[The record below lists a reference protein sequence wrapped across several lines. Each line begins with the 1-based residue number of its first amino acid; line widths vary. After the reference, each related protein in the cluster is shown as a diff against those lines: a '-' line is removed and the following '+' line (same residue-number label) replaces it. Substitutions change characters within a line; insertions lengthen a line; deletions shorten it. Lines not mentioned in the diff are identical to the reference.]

1 MKASVKISREEA
13 MYRRKM
19 HRQNRI
25 RGSRTDVIYYAII
38 GTFLAL
44 LTIIVV
50 YPIYFII
57 IGSIS
62 NPDAVLN
69 GEVFLWPVDITVS
82 GYQALAK
89 ESLIWSGYRNTII
102 YTLVGTAFN
111 IVLTIPAGW
120 ALSRDYLPARKL
132 INIFFII
139 TMFFGGGLIPYY
151 LICSGLG
158 LVDNPLILIIGGGL
172 SVYNMFMCKSYFT
185 LNVPKEILEA
195 SEIDGCGEFRT
206 FFDMV
211 LPLAKPLISVMLL
224 FYAVGHWNS
233 YIDALIFIKQEE
245 FYPLQLVLRNIL
257 IVAESQS
264 QSGADA
270 ATITEQLRIANQIK
284 YSSIIVSSLPIIILY
299 PFIQKY
305 FDQGFL
311 VGSFK

>member
-1 MKASVKISREEA
+1 MEKVNNQTLSISRRA
-13 MYRRKM
+13 
-19 HRQNRI
+19 NRI
-25 RGSRTDVIYYAII
+25 KGSKSDIVYFVII
-38 GTFLAL
+38 GAILAL
-44 LTIIVV
+44 LTVIVV

-57 IGSIS
+57 IASIS

-69 GEVFLWPVDITVS
+69 GDVFLWPVEITFT
-82 GYQALAK
+82 GYQRLLD
-89 ESLIWSGYRNTII
+89 ESLIWSGYLNTLI
-102 YTLVGTAFN
+102 YTLVGTLFN

-120 ALSRDYLPARKL
+120 ALSRDYLPARKF
-132 INIFFII
+132 INIFLII

-151 LICSGLG
+151 IICSQLG
-158 LVDNPLILIIGGGL
+158 LVDNPLILIIGGGV
-172 SVYNMFMCKSYFT
+172 SVYNVFMCKSYFT

-211 LPLAKPLISVMLL
+211 LPLAKPIISVMLL

-233 YIDALIFIKQEE
+233 YIDALIFIKKEQ

-264 QSGADA
+264 QSGASA
-270 ATITEQLRIANQIK
+270 ETITEQLRIANQIK
-284 YSSIIVSSLPIIILY
+284 YSSIIVSSLPIIIIY
-299 PFIQKY
+299 PFIEKY

>member
-1 MKASVKISREEA
+1 MKKDTALILRN
-13 MYRRKM
+13 RK
-19 HRQNRI
+19 NRI
-25 RGSRTDVIYYAII
+25 KGSKGDVVYYVVISII
-38 GTFLAL
+38 LAL

-57 IGSIS
+57 IASIS
-62 NPDAVLN
+62 DPDAVLN
-69 GEVFLWPVDITVS
+69 GQVILWPIQITFS
-82 GYQALAK
+82 GYKALAK
-89 ESLIWSGYRNTII
+89 ETLIWRGYLNTFI
-102 YTLVGTAFN
+102 YTLLGTLFN

-120 ALSRDYLPARKL
+120 ALSRNYLPGRKI
-132 INIFFII
+132 INIFLII

-151 LICSGLG
+151 IICSQLG
-158 LVDNPLILIIGGGL
+158 LVDNPLILIIGGGV
-172 SVYNMFMCKSYFT
+172 SVYNVFMCKSYFT

-195 SEIDGCGEFRT
+195 SEIDGCGEFRS

-211 LPLAKPLISVMLL
+211 LPLAKPIISVMIL
-224 FYAVGHWNS
+224 FYAVGHWNN
-233 YIDALIFIKQEE
+233 YMDALIFIKKEE

-270 ATITEQLRIANQIK
+270 ATIVEQLRIANQIK
-284 YSSIIVSSLPIIILY
+284 YSSIIVSSLPIIIIY
-299 PFIQKY
+299 PFIEKY

>member
-1 MKASVKISREEA
+1 MKNNSLALPN
-13 MYRRKM
+13 RK
-19 HRQNRI
+19 NRI
-25 RGSRTDVIYYAII
+25 KGSKGDVVYYIVISII
-38 GTFLAL
+38 LAL

-57 IGSIS
+57 IASIS
-62 NPDAVLN
+62 DPDAVLN
-69 GEVFLWPVDITVS
+69 GQVFLWPINITFS
-82 GYQALAK
+82 GYKALAN
-89 ESLIWSGYRNTII
+89 ETLIWRGYLNTFL
-102 YTLVGTAFN
+102 YTLLGTLFN

-120 ALSRDYLPARKL
+120 ALSRNYLPGRKI
-132 INIFFII
+132 INIFLII

-151 LICSGLG
+151 IVCSQLG
-158 LVDNPLILIIGGGL
+158 LVDNPLILIIGGGV
-172 SVYNMFMCKSYFT
+172 SVYNVFMCKSYFT

-195 SEIDGCGEFRT
+195 SEIDGCGEFRS

-211 LPLAKPLISVMLL
+211 LPLAKPIISVMIL
-224 FYAVGHWNS
+224 FYAVGHWNN
-233 YIDALIFIKQEE
+233 YMDALIFIKKEE

-270 ATITEQLRIANQIK
+270 STIVEQLRIANQIK
-284 YSSIIVSSLPIIILY
+284 YSSIIVSSLPIIIIY
-299 PFIQKY
+299 PFIEKY

>member
-1 MKASVKISREEA
+1 MKSASEKALAISRRA
-13 MYRRKM
+13 
-19 HRQNRI
+19 NRI
-25 RGSRTDVIYYAII
+25 KGSKSDIIYFTII
-38 GTFLAL
+38 GIILAL
-44 LTIIVV
+44 LTLIVV

-57 IGSIS
+57 IASIS
-62 NPDAVLN
+62 NPDAVLG
-69 GEVFLWPVDITVS
+69 GEVFLWPIDITFS
-82 GYQALAK
+82 GYQRLVD
-89 ESLIWSGYRNTII
+89 ESLIWSGYLNTII
-102 YTLVGTAFN
+102 YTIVGTLFN

-120 ALSRDYLPARKL
+120 ALSRDYLPARKF
-132 INIFFII
+132 INVFLII

-151 LICSGLG
+151 IICSQLG
-158 LVDNPLILIIGGGL
+158 LVDNPLILIIGGGV
-172 SVYNMFMCKSYFT
+172 SVYNVFMCKSYFT

-211 LPLAKPLISVMLL
+211 LPLAKPIISVMIL

-233 YIDALIFIKQEE
+233 YIDALIFIKKEQ

-264 QSGADA
+264 QSGASA
-270 ATITEQLRIANQIK
+270 ETITEQLRIANQIK
-284 YSSIIVSSLPIIILY
+284 YSSIIVSSLPIIIIY
-299 PFIQKY
+299 PFIEKY

>member
-1 MKASVKISREEA
+1 MKKASLTLPN
-13 MYRRKM
+13 RK
-19 HRQNRI
+19 NRI
-25 RGSRTDVIYYAII
+25 KGSKGDVVYYVVISII
-38 GTFLAL
+38 LAL

-57 IGSIS
+57 IASIS
-62 NPDAVLN
+62 DPDAVLN
-69 GEVFLWPVDITVS
+69 GHVILWPIQITFS
-82 GYQALAK
+82 GYKALAK
-89 ESLIWSGYRNTII
+89 ETLIWRGYLNTFI
-102 YTLVGTAFN
+102 YTLLGTIFN

-120 ALSRDYLPARKL
+120 ALSRNYLPGRKI
-132 INIFFII
+132 INIFLII

-151 LICSGLG
+151 IICSQLG
-158 LVDNPLILIIGGGL
+158 LVDNPLILIIGGGV
-172 SVYNMFMCKSYFT
+172 SVYNVFMCKSYFT

-195 SEIDGCGEFRT
+195 SEIDGCGEFRS

-211 LPLAKPLISVMLL
+211 LPLAKPIISVMIL
-224 FYAVGHWNS
+224 FYAVGHWNN
-233 YIDALIFIKQEE
+233 YMDALIFIKKEE

-270 ATITEQLRIANQIK
+270 ATIVEQLRIANQIK
-284 YSSIIVSSLPIIILY
+284 YSSIIVSSLPIIIIY
-299 PFIQKY
+299 PFIEKY

>member
-13 MYRRKM
+13 LARRKA
-19 HRQNRI
+19 HRANRI
-25 RGSRTDVIYYAII
+25 RGSRSDIVYFVII
-38 GTFLAL
+38 GFFLAL
-44 LTIIVV
+44 LTLIVV

-62 NPDAVLN
+62 NPDAVMN
-69 GEVFLWPVDITVS
+69 GEVIFWPVDITVS
-82 GYQALAK
+82 GYQALAN
-89 ESLIWSGYRNTII
+89 ETLIWAGYRNTII
-102 YTLVGTAFN
+102 YTAVGTAFN

-120 ALSRDYLPARKL
+120 ALSRDYLPARKV
-132 INIFFII
+132 INVFFII

-151 LICSGLG
+151 LICSTLG

-233 YIDALIFIKQEE
+233 YIDALIFIKQEN

>member
-1 MKASVKISREEA
+1 MEKAKKVKFNLFTRNPNKIKEG
-13 MYRRKM
+13 KGD
-19 HRQNRI
+19 I
-25 RGSRTDVIYYAII
+25 VYYAVV
-38 GTFLAL
+38 GTILAL

-57 IGSIS
+57 IASIS
-62 NPDAVLN
+62 NPDAVLS
-69 GEVFLWPVDITVS
+69 GEVVFWPVDITLK
-82 GYQALAK
+82 GYERLGQ
-89 ESLIWSGYRNTII
+89 ESLIWTGYLNTII
-102 YTLVGTAFN
+102 YTLIGTLFN

-120 ALSRDYLPARKL
+120 ALSRDYLPGRKF
-132 INIFFII
+132 INIFLII

-151 LICSGLG
+151 IICSQLG
-158 LVDNPLILIIGGGL
+158 LVDNPLILIIGGGV
-172 SVYNMFMCKSYFT
+172 SVYNVFMCKSYFT

-195 SEIDGCGEFRT
+195 SEIDGCGEFRS

-211 LPLAKPLISVMLL
+211 LPLAKPIISVMLL

-233 YIDALIFIKQEE
+233 YIDALIFIKKEE

-264 QSGADA
+264 QSGASA
-270 ATITEQLRIANQIK
+270 ETITEQLRIANQIK
-284 YSSIIVSSLPIIILY
+284 YSSIIVSSLPIIIIY
-299 PFIQKY
+299 PFIEKY

>member
-1 MKASVKISREEA
+1 MVKDMKKASLTLPN
-13 MYRRKM
+13 RK
-19 HRQNRI
+19 NRI
-25 RGSRTDVIYYAII
+25 KGSKSDVVYYVII
-38 GTFLAL
+38 SIILAL

-57 IGSIS
+57 IASIS
-62 NPDAVLN
+62 DPDAVLN
-69 GEVFLWPVDITVS
+69 GQVILWPVQITFS
-82 GYQALAK
+82 GYKALAN
-89 ESLIWSGYRNTII
+89 ETLIWRGYLNTFL
-102 YTLVGTAFN
+102 YTLLGTLFN

-120 ALSRDYLPARKL
+120 ALSRNYLPGRKI
-132 INIFFII
+132 INIFLII

-151 LICSGLG
+151 IICSQLG
-158 LVDNPLILIIGGGL
+158 LVDNPLILIIGGGV
-172 SVYNMFMCKSYFT
+172 SVYNVFMCKSYFT

-195 SEIDGCGEFRT
+195 SEIDGCGEFRS

-211 LPLAKPLISVMLL
+211 LPLAKPIISVMIL
-224 FYAVGHWNS
+224 FYAVGHWNN
-233 YIDALIFIKQEE
+233 YMDALIFIKKEE

-270 ATITEQLRIANQIK
+270 ATIVEQLRIANQIK
-284 YSSIIVSSLPIIILY
+284 YSSIIVSSLPIIIIY
-299 PFIQKY
+299 PFIEKY